1 MINISKNNTCSPKV
15 SVIIPT
21 YGGSSSLIRA
31 IKSVLEQ
38 SYNNYNIIVVDDND
52 PETNS
57 RKQTEKIMSEFADNE
72 KVIYL
77 KHDRNKNGAAARN
90 TGVSHSNSKYICLL
104 DDDDFFMGE
113 RICKQVNFL
122 ENNTQFQACYCWRN
136 QNGRNICG
144 IEEGDL
150 TESILDLSFTPT
162 TSAIMLSKD
171 SYDSIN
177 GFDETYK
184 RHQDYEFLLRYFE
197 KYKMGVV
204 PEVLLGFVGNEVDN
218 QLYGEKLYK
227 LKQQFFIQ
235 FGDDIQH
242 IEQKNPG
249 FRKRVYASH
258 FASAIITLLRKGD
271 ILLAMK
277 MYLNYGIKGGF
288 IFWKIFFK
296 NSLNGLLRKIKN
308 IGSDEYKI

>member
-1 MINISKNNTCSPKV
+1 MININNVCSPKV

-21 YGGSSSLIRA
+21 YGGSNSLRKA
-31 IKSVLEQ
+31 VKSVLEQ
-38 SYNNYNIIVVDDND
+38 SYNNYNVIVVDDND
-52 PETNS
+52 PETAA
-57 RKQTEKIMSEFADNE
+57 RKHTETIMSEFADNK

-77 KHDRNKNGAAARN
+77 RHDRNKNGAAARN
-90 TGVSHSNSKYICLL
+90 TGVSYSNSKYICLL

-113 RICKQVNFL
+113 RIYKQVNFL

-136 QNGRNICG
+136 QNGRIICG
-144 IEEGDL
+144 TKEGDL

-162 TSAIMLSKD
+162 TSAIMLSKV

-197 KYKMGVV
+197 KYRMGVV

-227 LKQQFFIQ
+227 LKQQFFTQ
-235 FGDDIQH
+235 FSDDIQR
-242 IEQKNPG
+242 IEKNNPG

-258 FASAIITLLRKGD
+258 FASAVITLLRKGN
-271 ILLAMK
+271 IFLALK
-277 MYLNYGIKGGF
+277 MYFNYGVKGGF
-288 IFWKIFFK
+288 IFWKLFFK
-296 NSLNGLLRKIKN
+296 MSFSGLLRKIKG
-308 IGSDEYKI
+308 IGSDDFSI